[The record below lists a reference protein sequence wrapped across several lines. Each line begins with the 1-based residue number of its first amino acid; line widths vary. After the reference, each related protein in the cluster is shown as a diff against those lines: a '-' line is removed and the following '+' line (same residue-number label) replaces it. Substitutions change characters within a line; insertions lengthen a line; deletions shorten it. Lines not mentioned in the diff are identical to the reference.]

1 MIYVLGSDISHHNE
15 TNLRAKLQTIKDEG
29 YKYVYIKVSE
39 GTGWV
44 DHLWVEAKALAESM
58 GFKTGPYHWLS
69 PNSNG
74 AVQAAHH
81 YNQIRD
87 VHWDMKPMLDV
98 EESYSGS
105 KSVYA
110 TRVKNFSNEME
121 DLHGTLCII
130 YTSKSRWDTYVDA
143 YVPNELFVAHWT
155 TRPQPVLP
163 RTWESR
169 GYRVWQ
175 FMIEGGLDRDRF
187 NGTWEEFL
195 LWIGEA
201 PPVGDLKERVVDL
214 EAQVAEQ
221 IAWARSFDE

>member
-44 DHLWVEAKALAESM
+44 DHAWRSNKALAERM
-58 GFKTGPYHWLS
+58 GFKVGPYHWLS
-69 PNSNG
+69 PHASG
-74 AVQAAHH
+74 IVQAAHH
-81 YNQIRD
+81 YNQIKD
-87 VHWDMKPMLDV
+87 ELWNMKPMLDV

-110 TRVKNFSNEME
+110 ARVRAFSNELQ
-121 DLHGTLCII
+121 DLQGDLCII
-130 YTSKSRWDTYVDA
+130 YTSKSKWDQYVDT

-155 TRPQPVLP
+155 TRPQPVIP
-163 RTWESR
+163 RKWEGR
-169 GYRVWQ
+169 GYKMWQ
-175 FMIEGGLDRDRF
+175 FMIESGLDRDRF

-195 LWIGEA
+195 RWMGET
-201 PPVGDLKERVVDL
+201 PPVGDLEARVADL
-214 EAQVAEQ
+214 ELEIQELKDW
-221 IAWARSFDE
+221 IHSY